1 MIRSKQISLSFW
13 MKCRSCFLSASFV
26 CCPASWTGHLFVPPS
41 FFPLNRSERFASYQ
55 YPVFVVWLPV
65 LSVPIPCLN
74 ICCHPKPS
82 PICRSAGHVACALR
96 SLCICIVHDFRL
108 KVRSMDESD
117 TVYDPPFEFDK
128 VLMFLYFD
136 ICCCCCCCLL
146 LLCPPFKNGR
156 GIVRIDSIRTISF
169 FWWNQCDFHC
179 SSIW

>member
-1 MIRSKQISLSFW
+1 M
-13 MKCRSCFLSASFV
+13 
-26 CCPASWTGHLFVPPS
+26 
-41 FFPLNRSERFASYQ
+41 
-55 YPVFVVWLPV
+55 
-65 LSVPIPCLN
+65 
-74 ICCHPKPS
+74 
-82 PICRSAGHVACALR
+82 ACALR

-136 ICCCCCCCLL
+136 ICCCCCCLL

-169 FWWNQCDFHC
+169 F
-179 SSIW
+179 